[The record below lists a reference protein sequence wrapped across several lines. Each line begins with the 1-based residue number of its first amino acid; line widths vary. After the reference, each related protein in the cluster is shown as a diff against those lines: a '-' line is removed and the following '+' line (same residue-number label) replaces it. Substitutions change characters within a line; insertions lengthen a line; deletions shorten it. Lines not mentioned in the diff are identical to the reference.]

1 MTARFDV
8 LFAGQLLEG
17 RDASTVRLNLGR
29 LFKADEAT
37 LDKLF
42 SGKPQILKRDADE
55 ATARKYQQALATAG
69 ALALLR
75 PCAGSAP
82 AAAPA
87 PAASAPPTGLA
98 LAPPGTDVLGPEER
112 APAIAPSI
120 SAPDLEVAGAGER
133 LAEPAPPAPPAPDTS
148 HLSLGEVGENIPGL
162 PGPAPVA
169 VTPGASLA
177 LAPEG
182 GDLSN
187 CNPPPAPAPAVDL
200 SQLELAALGADVLE
214 EQYRTRDNTT
224 PPDTSR
230 LSLEALSLEEQSRA
244 G

>member
-17 RDASTVRLNLGR
+17 RDASTVRINLGR

-75 PCAGSAP
+75 PCADSAP
-82 AAAPA
+82 AVAPG
-87 PAASAPPTGLA
+87 PAANAPQTGLA
-98 LAPPGTDVLGPEER
+98 LAPPGTDVLEPEER
-112 APAIAPSI
+112 AAAIMPSI
-120 SAPDLEVAGAGER
+120 SAPDLEVAGAGAR
-133 LAEPAPPAPPAPDTS
+133 LAEPA
-148 HLSLGEVGENIPGL
+148 
-162 PGPAPVA
+162 
-169 VTPGASLA
+169 
-177 LAPEG
+177 
-182 GDLSN
+182 
-187 CNPPPAPAPAVDL
+187 PPAPAPAVDL

-214 EQYRTRDNTT
+214 EQYRKRDNTT

-230 LSLEALSLEEQSRA
+230 LSLQE
-244 G
+244 